1 MGSSPRS
8 YLLTSASIRI
18 PVHTATKNG
27 RNLPDI
33 RSRSTFKIGA
43 AQVISVAEIPVK
55 SPILFVNR
63 SALSGAPV
71 FVPAAQLSNI
81 VWKEPQWTLQYTMLI
96 LLHSGLS
103 TTKTESISVKAAF
116 KGSQENRNWSNDKC
130 IKNMWL
136 VILQLDVHTLTTWSV
151 QQVAIGNRQRAIGQ

>member
-8 YLLTSASIRI
+8 YLLTSAPIRI

-55 SPILFVNR
+55 SPILCVNR
-63 SALSGAPV
+63 SALSGIPV
-71 FVPAAQLSNI
+71 FVPAPQLSNI
-81 VWKEPQWTLQYTMLI
+81 VWTEPQWTLYTMSILI
-96 LLHSGLS
+96 HSGLN
-103 TTKTESISVKAAF
+103 TTKTLSISVKAPF

-151 QQVAIGNRQRAIGQ
+151 QQAAIGNRQRAIGQ

>member
-8 YLLTSASIRI
+8 YLLTSAPIRI

-81 VWKEPQWTLQYTMLI
+81 V
-96 LLHSGLS
+96 
-103 TTKTESISVKAAF
+103 
-116 KGSQENRNWSNDKC
+116 
-130 IKNMWL
+130 
-136 VILQLDVHTLTTWSV
+136 
-151 QQVAIGNRQRAIGQ
+151 